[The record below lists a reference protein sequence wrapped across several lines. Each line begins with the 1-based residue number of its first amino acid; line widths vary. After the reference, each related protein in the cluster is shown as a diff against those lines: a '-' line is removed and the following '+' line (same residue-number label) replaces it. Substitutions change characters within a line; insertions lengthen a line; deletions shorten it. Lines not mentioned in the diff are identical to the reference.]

1 MVDCALRFPW
11 LFAAIVA
18 AFLYP
23 YAIYPA
29 LLALIGRKR
38 NRQVTPLDDAELP
51 RVAILTSAFNE
62 ESRIADKIA
71 NFLALDYPQDR
82 IEMWIGTD
90 GSADDTANVIRR
102 IAEPRVHLVERRE
115 RSGKTAVLND
125 LAARAN
131 TAEVFVFT
139 DVNSFYRP
147 GTVRRMVAALR
158 EPGVGL
164 ICGRTLVRGAD
175 RQIEV
180 EGAYYRL
187 EQWLKERETSRGW
200 LAGAL
205 GAVYAI
211 RAELYTE
218 LNPALINDLSHTCE
232 IAARGYESR
241 FDPMAISEEAAGDD
255 ASREFSRQTRMTAQ
269 GAYVLATYM
278 PSLLAKGRLGQ
289 FWVLLSHK
297 FMRWIAGVWIIA
309 GAVLLPF
316 LSVPLTLLA
325 LACVF
330 VLFVGWKRR
339 AGWTTFP
346 VYFLLVHLAYLNGLR
361 HAAAGNRFVVWKP
374 REG

>member
-1 MVDCALRFPW
+1 LRSSW
-11 LFAAIVA
+11 LFAAAVA

-23 YAIYPA
+23 YAIFPA
-29 LLALIGRKR
+29 ILALISRKK
-38 NRQVTPLDDAELP
+38 QHSAPPVPDAELP
-51 RVAILTSAFNE
+51 RVAILASAFNE
-62 ESRIADKIA
+62 ESRITDKIG
-71 NFLALDYPQDR
+71 NFLALDYPEDR
-82 IEMWIGTD
+82 IELWIGTD

-102 IAEPRVHLVERRE
+102 RAAPRVHLVERRE

-125 LAARAN
+125 LASRARNAD
-131 TAEVFVFT
+131 VFVFT
-139 DVNSFYRP
+139 DINSFYRP
-147 GTVRRMVAALR
+147 DTVRRMVAALH

-164 ICGRTLVRGAD
+164 VCGRTLVRGAD

-218 LNPALINDLSHTCE
+218 LDPALINDLTHPCQ
-232 IAARGYESR
+232 AALRGYESR

-255 ASREFSRQTRMTAQ
+255 ATREFSRQTRMTAQ
-269 GAYVLATYM
+269 GAYVLAKHM
-278 PSLLAKGRLGQ
+278 PSLLAKGKLGQ
-289 FWVLLSHK
+289 FWVVLSHK
-297 FMRWIAGVWIIA
+297 LLRWLSGLWLIA

-316 LSVPLTLLA
+316 ISIPLTLVA
-325 LACVF
+325 LAGGA
-330 VLFVGWKRR
+330 VLFLGWKRR
-339 AGWTTFP
+339 AGWATFP
-346 VYFLLVHLAYLNGLR
+346 VYFLLVHLAYLNGLWR
-361 HAAAGNRFVVWKP
+361 ALTGDRFVVWKP